1 MKMKK
6 YRIVFILIFF
16 LSTFLLIYIKI
27 KEKKQLTNEE
37 IKSKTLDYCRVLKFD
52 EAYKFINYEISN
64 NSNCIY
70 GKPGYEDVSK
80 LRERI
85 FLLAHQSEKEY
96 IEEIQYNYLI
106 GSKSSLNK
114 AVLLYNTAFK
124 KYPNSKSLNKIGL
137 LLKEE
142 GCDIDTHIKDIV
154 SYQKTSEVKRLKKN
168 EDSQQTDEYVPQTQQ
183 VLMQTSNS
191 LRVHSGAS
199 TIDNTNRTS
208 NIPTSAQQ
216 SSNNPFGTGGSG
228 GVGQGVI
235 DRDEG
240 TGRGEG
246 TGRNIKRERIKDPN
260 PIGIPSDERGKV
272 VVRVKV
278 DEYGNVFGEPTY
290 DRNLTTIS
298 NIIVINKV
306 IQLVK
311 QQAKWSSAPGSE
323 MFMTAITIYI
333 SPK

>member
-1 MKMKK
+1 MRN
-6 YRIVFILIFF
+6 YRKVFILIFF
-16 LSTFLLIYIKI
+16 LSSFLIVYIVK

-106 GSKSSLNK
+106 ASKSSLNK
-114 AVLLYNTAFK
+114 AVLLYNTALK

-154 SYQKTSEVKRLKKN
+154 SYQKRSEVKRLKKN
-168 EDSQQTDEYVPQTQQ
+168 EDEQQTDHYVPQTQQ
-183 VLMQTSNS
+183 VLTHTVR
-191 LRVHSGAS
+191 LGAS

-208 NIPTSAQQ
+208 NPTTSAQQ

-228 GVGQGVI
+228 GVRKDVI
-235 DRDEG
+235 DRVEG
-240 TGRGEG
+240 TGYG
-246 TGRNIKRERIKDPN
+246 TGSGTDGNIKRECIKDPN
-260 PIGIPSDERGKV
+260 PNGIPSDELGKV

-298 NIIVINKV
+298 NTIVINKV

-311 QQAKWSSAPGSE
+311 HQAKWNRAPGANI
-323 MFMTAITIYI
+323 FMTVVTINI